1 MLGDCTPLG
10 YILRSFPCLSRGTH
24 GVLHRTLLYSFST
37 HVYSAFGCKS
47 PLTWRAHPP
56 DPSAGI
62 RTQASSKQGRALH
75 PSTLQL
81 QFVSLTNTAGGIHS
95 QGLTTRPDITSI
107 LQKDP
112 KLVWKQTRYPLH
124 THLLFFCFLPWAPVL
139 LITQL
144 YEPSNC
150 FFPIEIVTKSFWFF
164 FLIP

>member
-10 YILRSFPCLSRGTH
+10 YILRSFLCLSRGTY
-24 GVLHRTLLYSFST
+24 GVLHQTLLCSFCT

-47 PLTWRAHPP
+47 PLMWRAHAPG
-56 DPSAGI
+56 PSAGI

-81 QFVSLTNTAGGIHS
+81 QFVSLTNTAGGLHS
-95 QGLTTRPDITSI
+95 QGLTTHPDIARSP
-107 LQKDP
+107 QKGP
-112 KLVWKQTRYPLH
+112 KLVWKQTHDPLR
-124 THLLFFCFLPWAPVL
+124 THLLFFCFLPWAPAL

-150 FFPIEIVTKSFWFF
+150 FFLIETVTKSFWFF